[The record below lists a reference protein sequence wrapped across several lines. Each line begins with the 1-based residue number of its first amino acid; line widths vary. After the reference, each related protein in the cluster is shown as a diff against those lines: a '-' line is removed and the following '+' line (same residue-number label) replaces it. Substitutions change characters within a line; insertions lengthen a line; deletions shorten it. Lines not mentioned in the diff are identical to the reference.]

1 MKIIFTLTLFT
12 FICTHFYG
20 QVNVETKQNTQ
31 AVANDTSIIKAAGPQ
46 YAASGW
52 KKFWWGEHYRREWAT
67 PVSFP
72 VLDISSIDGGL
83 TPLKVGGGH
92 ESKSLRLLSANGREY
107 VLRTMD
113 KSVDALVPEEFKGTF
128 LNDILNDQISTAH
141 PYGAITI
148 SKMAEAI
155 SILHSNPK

>member
-12 FICTHFYG
+12 FTCIHFYG
-20 QVNVETKQNTQ
+20 QVKVESKQITQ
-31 AVANDTSIIKAAGPQ
+31 AVSNDTSIIKAAGPQ

-52 KKFWWGEHYRREWAT
+52 EKFWWGEHYRREWTT

-92 ESKSLRLLSANGREY
+92 ESKTPVVECNGRICFENN
-107 VLRTMD
+107 
-113 KSVDALVPEEFKGTF
+113 G
-128 LNDILNDQISTAH
+128 
-141 PYGAITI
+141 
-148 SKMAEAI
+148 
-155 SILHSNPK
+155 